1 MSKKDVS
8 QYKIL
13 TQSLIDK
20 IESYIDNI
28 ELSDDEFLELP
39 STYYDRNPYGVEEQL
54 IGSSGGYFND
64 DQGEIF
70 DAKKSIFLRY
80 LECDGILSLIDIEDE
95 DLKGDITVDDIDDIY
110 NNYLE
115 ILTREIEQYFD

>member
-70 DAKKSIFLRY
+70 DAKKSIFLGY

-95 DLKGDITVDDIDDIY
+95 DLKGDITVDDVDDIY

-115 ILTREIEQYFD
+115 ILTREIEQYLD

>member
-1 MSKKDVS
+1 MDKKDLS

-70 DAKKSIFLRY
+70 DAKKSIFLGY

-95 DLKGDITVDDIDDIY
+95 DLKGDITVDDVDDIY

-115 ILTREIEQYFD
+115 ILTREIERYFD

>member
-1 MSKKDVS
+1 MDKKDLS

-13 TQSLIDK
+13 TQSLVDK

-28 ELSDDEFLELP
+28 ELSDDVFLELP
-39 STYYDRNPYGVEEQL
+39 STYYDNNPYGVESQL

-64 DQGEIF
+64 NQDEIF
-70 DAKKSIFLRY
+70 DAKKSIFLGY
-80 LECDGILSLIDIEDE
+80 LRNYGILTLIDVEDK
-95 DLKGDITVDDIDDIY
+95 DLKGDITVEDVDNIY
-110 NNYLE
+110 YNYVE